1 MAESAPRSDTPAV
14 RPTKAQ
20 RTVNIYDFRRP
31 DKFSKE
37 QIRTV
42 QNMHETFARLT
53 TTTLS
58 ASMRA
63 LVHVHV
69 ASVDQLTYEEFIRSI
84 PTPTTLAVV
93 SMDPLKGQAIL
104 EIDPSITFTIIDR
117 LFGGSGEGAKLNREL
132 TDIEHSVMEG
142 IILRLL
148 GNLRECWSYILDMKP
163 RLSQIETNPMF
174 AQIVPPSEM
183 ILLVT
188 LETEVGEVQ
197 GMMNLCFPY
206 MTIEPIVP
214 KLSAQFW
221 YSSARRPPAPATL
234 QTLLG
239 HLSGIDVPAELLV
252 EGERLSLRELGA
264 LRKGSLVALPGYDR
278 GEASFRMGG
287 QELFRMKAQSK
298 KRGMPQAWE
307 LLDESPQEDA
317 AVLASVDSRAA
328 SSGLEFGIKK
338 AMEEL
343 QAGIGSALT
352 GIAGGIANLARK
364 QDEMSDQLALAPSEL
379 EEAPISRE
387 AERPRPFGFVK
398 RADPATVLNFLVS
411 EHPQT
416 IALVI
421 SYLEPQ
427 TASAIFGNLPADIQ
441 PEIARR
447 IACMDRTMPEVLM
460 EVERVLEKKLSVIA
474 SEDYLAAG
482 GLDSIVDILNMS
494 ARSTE
499 KLVIETLE
507 KGYSDLAEDI
517 KKRMFVFEDIVV
529 LERESAEK
537 VVRRADA
544 ELLLRAMKAAPDE
557 VQAFIWSCLPG
568 ADLAR
573 LKGRFEEL
581 GRLRLSEVEAAQQK
595 IVSLIRDMVEDG
607 EIFVAHPDETVE

>member
-1 MAESAPRSDTPAV
+1 
-14 RPTKAQ
+14 
-20 RTVNIYDFRRP
+20 
-31 DKFSKE
+31 
-37 QIRTV
+37 
-42 QNMHETFARLT
+42 
-53 TTTLS
+53 
-58 ASMRA
+58 
-63 LVHVHV
+63 
-69 ASVDQLTYEEFIRSI
+69 
-84 PTPTTLAVV
+84 
-93 SMDPLKGQAIL
+93 
-104 EIDPSITFTIIDR
+104 
-117 LFGGSGEGAKLNREL
+117 
-132 TDIEHSVMEG
+132 
-142 IILRLL
+142 
-148 GNLRECWSYILDMKP
+148 
-163 RLSQIETNPMF
+163 
-174 AQIVPPSEM
+174 
-183 ILLVT
+183 
-188 LETEVGEVQ
+188 
-197 GMMNLCFPY
+197 
-206 MTIEPIVP
+206 
-214 KLSAQFW
+214 
-221 YSSARRPPAPATL
+221 
-234 QTLLG
+234 
-239 HLSGIDVPAELLV
+239 
-252 EGERLSLRELGA
+252 
-264 LRKGSLVALPGYDR
+264 
-278 GEASFRMGG
+278 
-287 QELFRMKAQSK
+287 
-298 KRGMPQAWE
+298 
-307 LLDESPQEDA
+307 
-317 AVLASVDSRAA
+317 
-328 SSGLEFGIKK
+328 
-338 AMEEL
+338 
-343 QAGIGSALT
+343 
-352 GIAGGIANLARK
+352 
-364 QDEMSDQLALAPSEL
+364 MSDQLALAPSEL